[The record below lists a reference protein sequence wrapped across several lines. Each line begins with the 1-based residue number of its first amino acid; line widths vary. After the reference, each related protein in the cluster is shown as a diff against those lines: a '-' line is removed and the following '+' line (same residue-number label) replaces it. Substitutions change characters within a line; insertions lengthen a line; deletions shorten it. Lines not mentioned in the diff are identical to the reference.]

1 MTSRPDRPDLDQLR
15 IQAKELKRALVA
27 GDQVAMDRLLAS
39 HPKYAG
45 RPAERTERQTF
56 TLRDAQVTI
65 ARELGFESWKALLEE
80 IDDTGTRRWNPPSDL
95 QFITRAAAE
104 ATKLS
109 HGYMG
114 VDHLMLALLHP
125 PQPGLASDVLG
136 ALGVTYELVQERVK
150 KTSRR
155 SRKQGRSVNP
165 AMQQLLGRSQGIAI
179 GMGAT
184 ELSDEYVLLA
194 MLYGEDDR
202 ISFFV
207 DPDDVL
213 AALHSRGLAIPAVW
227 PSVPATPTGP
237 WGPYVYLLWEDL
249 STVTREL
256 VKRFPPRTV
265 MWGMNKSKWKRGHWY
280 VHGEDEIPLEEIVT
294 TILPKST
301 EVEVLSNDEGS
312 KLEHAMAPRR
322 YRDRPGKESS

>member
-1 MTSRPDRPDLDQLR
+1 MTSLPDRPDLDQLR
-15 IQAKELKRALVA
+15 TQAKELKRALAA
-27 GDQVAMDRLLAS
+27 GDPGALERVVTS

-45 RPAERTERQTF
+45 RPAERAEGQTF

-65 ARELGFESWKALLEE
+65 ARELGYKSWKALLEE
-80 IDDTGTRRWNPPSDL
+80 IDGTGPRRWNPLSDL
-95 QFITRAAAE
+95 QFITRADAE
-104 ATKLS
+104 ATKMS
-109 HGYMG
+109 HGYLG

-125 PQPGLASDVLG
+125 PQPGLASEVLG
-136 ALGVTYELVQERVK
+136 ALGVTYELVLEGVK

-165 AMQQLLGRSQGIAI
+165 ALQQLLGRSQGIAI

-194 MLYGEDDR
+194 MLYGEHDR

-213 AALHSRGLAIPAVW
+213 AALHSRGFAIPAVW
-227 PSVPATPTGP
+227 PSVPATPPGP
-237 WGPYVYLLWEDL
+237 WGPYVYVNWESL
-249 STVTREL
+249 SIVTREL
-256 VKRFPPRTV
+256 AKRFPPRTV
-265 MWGMNKSKWKRGHWY
+265 LWGINKSKWKRGHWY
-280 VHGEDEIPLEEIVT
+280 VHGEDEIPMEEIVT
-294 TILPKST
+294 AILPKST

-312 KLEHAMAPRR
+312 QLENAMAPRR
-322 YRDRPGKESS
+322 YRDRPRKDTP